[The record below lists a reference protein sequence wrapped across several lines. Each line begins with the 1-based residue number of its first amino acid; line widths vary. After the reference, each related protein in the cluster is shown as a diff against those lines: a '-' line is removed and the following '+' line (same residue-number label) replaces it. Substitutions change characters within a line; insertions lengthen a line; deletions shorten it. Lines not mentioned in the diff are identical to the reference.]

1 VTDAPVI
8 EFRRSRKRFIS
19 RSLDTYGP
27 LIAAAIIGSVIFG
40 DIRSRIVVTALVLL
54 LGLGLSVLYQRRARV
69 FIDPDRFGRRG
80 WLGTWWMS
88 RSDLERGLLLER
100 LTGRDGKSTRELFLF
115 DPAGARVA
123 RISGRVWG
131 NKNVDRIAHA
141 LAVPLTTVGRSVSLK
156 ELPALEPRA
165 LRFVERHHYVA
176 LVGVLV
182 AALVVIFGVVALT
195 TATPFGG

>member
-1 VTDAPVI
+1 MTDAPVI

-19 RSLDTYGP
+19 RSIDTYGP

-40 DIRSRIVVTALVLL
+40 DIRSRIMVTALVLL

-69 FIDPDRFGRRG
+69 FIDPGRFGRRG
-80 WLGTWWMS
+80 WLGTWWMP

-100 LTGRDGKSTRELFLF
+100 LTGRDGKATRELFLF

-123 RISGRVWG
+123 RISGGVWG
-131 NKNVDRIAHA
+131 NKNVDRIALA
-141 LAVPLTTVGRSVSLK
+141 LAVPLTTVGRAVSLK

-165 LRFVERHHYVA
+165 LRFVERHRFVA
-176 LVGVLV
+176 LF
-182 AALVVIFGVVALT
+182 AALVVAMVVVFALSEFV
-195 TATPFGG
+195 AALRSGG